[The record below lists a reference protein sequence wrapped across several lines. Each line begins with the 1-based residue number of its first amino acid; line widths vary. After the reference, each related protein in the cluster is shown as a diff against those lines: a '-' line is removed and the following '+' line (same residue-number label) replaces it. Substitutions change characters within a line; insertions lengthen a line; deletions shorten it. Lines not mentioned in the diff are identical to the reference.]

1 MVVLLPS
8 TFLDVLKD
16 TEKEKKK
23 KKESTFLDES
33 CMVPSACSGI
43 DEYFHIFG

>member
-16 TEKEKKK
+16 IKKEKKEK
-23 KKESTFLDES
+23 RNKRESAFLDES
-33 CMVPSACSGI
+33 
-43 DEYFHIFG
+43 